1 MRKSI
6 LLIIFLP
13 SLLLVLLACSKKEN
27 NQNNQNK
34 IEQKIYLCDKIE
46 INAQG
51 EISQTS
57 NLRKPIIDF
66 PCLSG
71 NYSDAEIALIKSIQ
85 LDYVSMSNLKGV
97 DKFYNLENLNL
108 YGKQITDISD
118 LNLLKRIKFFKLTG
132 ENLKN
137 VSMQYMPDS
146 LEGLYLY
153 CPIQNDITFTK
164 KNKNLKYVIF
174 DDVDLKIR
182 RIEGLENLPD
192 LLCLSLLY
200 CPLENPEELL
210 KLKGLTYEIDF
221 TVSRNVPQ
229 KQLDEILK
237 ELKLNNPDCHR
248 IFGCYFDETE
258 KLENEFILPE

>member
-1 MRKSI
+1 MRKLI
-6 LLIIFLP
+6 LLLIFLP
-13 SLLLVLLACSKKEN
+13 LLLVLLACSKKEST
-27 NQNNQNK
+27 QNK
-34 IEQKIYLCDKIE
+34 IEKKPYLCDKIE

-57 NLRKPIIDF
+57 DLRKPIIDF

-85 LDYVSMSNLKGV
+85 LDYVSMPDLKGV

-153 CPIQNDITFTK
+153 CPIQNDITFTE

-221 TVSRNVPQ
+221 TVSRSIPQ
-229 KQLDEILK
+229 SQLDEILK
-237 ELKLNNPDCHR
+237 ELKINNPDCHR

-258 KLENEFILPE
+258 KIENEFISPE